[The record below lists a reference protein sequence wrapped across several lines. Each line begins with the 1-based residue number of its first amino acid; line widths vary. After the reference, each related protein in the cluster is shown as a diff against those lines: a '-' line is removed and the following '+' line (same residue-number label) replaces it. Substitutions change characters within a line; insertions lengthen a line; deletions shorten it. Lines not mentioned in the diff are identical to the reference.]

1 MELEWDEEK
10 RQKALRERGMDF
22 ADLVW
27 IDFESTTTR
36 PDLRKDYGEPRFNTF
51 GYLHGRLVTF
61 CWTTRGSRIRVIS
74 MRKAN
79 DREKKEFEAC
89 SLEGGD

>member
-27 IDFESTTTR
+27 IDFESATTR
-36 PDLRKDYGEPRFNTF
+36 PDLRRDYGEPRFNTF
-51 GYLHGRLVTF
+51 GYLRGRLITF
-61 CWTTRGSRIRVIS
+61 CWTIRDRRIRVIS

-79 DREKKEFEAC
+79 DREKREFETR
-89 SLEGGD
+89 SLESGD